1 MMLVS
6 FGTNMIVI
14 QKNASVRIL
23 IKLLSVNQNYLHS
36 PIKQSHSG
44 DIAVSENTFNKM
56 IKNNYDSQPASYPS
70 PKAYFW
76 GQNFVNGQYLIT
88 YELDYALNQN
98 VATILP
104 KVYWNSV
111 KIKPEINKGS
121 SKINRYLDWSL

>member
-70 PKAYFW
+70 PEAYLW
-76 GQNFVNGQYLIT
+76 DQNFVNGQYVIA
-88 YELDYALNQN
+88 YEMNYGLNQN
-98 VATILP
+98 VVTTLP
-104 KVYWNSV
+104 KVYWYSV
-111 KIKPEINKGS
+111 EIKPEICKGS
-121 SKINRYLDWSL
+121 SKI

>member
-23 IKLLSVNQNYLHS
+23 IKLLSVNQKYLHS

-56 IKNNYDSQPASYPS
+56 IKNNYGSQPASYPS
-70 PKAYFW
+70 PVAYYW
-76 GQNFVNGQYLIT
+76 GQNFVNGQYLIA
-88 YELDYALNQN
+88 YELDYGLNQN
-98 VATILP
+98 VETILP
-104 KVYWNSV
+104 KVYWYSA
-111 KIKPEINKGS
+111 KIITG
-121 SKINRYLDWSL
+121 D